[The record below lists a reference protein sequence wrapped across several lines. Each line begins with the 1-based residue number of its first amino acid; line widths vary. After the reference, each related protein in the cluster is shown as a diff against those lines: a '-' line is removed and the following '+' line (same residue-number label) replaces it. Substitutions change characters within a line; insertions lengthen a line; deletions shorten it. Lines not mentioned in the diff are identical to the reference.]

1 MAETAIRHA
10 GQRRKPGKIKRWLLK
25 GRLQEIEGPHERE
38 GQHHQHPW
46 WQVMCLTGVDYFSTL
61 GYQPGIAFLA
71 AGALSPVATLILVL
85 LTLFGALPI
94 YNRVAK
100 ESPHG
105 EGSISMLEH
114 LLARWKGK
122 LFVLVLLGFVATDFV
137 ITITLSAA
145 DATAHVIEN
154 PFVRSYAPFLEH
166 RIVITLVLVTLLGA
180 VFLKGFKEAI
190 GLAVI
195 LVGAY
200 LGLNLVVVGRG
211 LYELFFVH
219 PEALP
224 HWYRAVMS
232 ADVSGI
238 QVNGNFFLVI
248 GIALLLFPKL
258 ALGLSGF
265 ETGVAVMPLV
275 EGDKGEPHGSLEGR
289 VRNTRKLLLTA
300 ALIMSVL
307 LITSSIVTSTLI
319 PPHEFAAPP
328 PGEHIGG
335 KAYGRALA
343 YLAYSFFGNG
353 FGTLYDVS
361 TISILWFAGASAMA
375 GLLNI
380 VPRYLPR
387 YGMAPDWA
395 LAQRPLVLIYTLVA
409 FAVTVL
415 FDADVEKQ
423 GGAYATGVLVLMSSA
438 AIAVTLSVW
447 RRGRR
452 WIPFLLIALVFLY
465 TTVQNVHERPEGI
478 KIASFFILTIIVTS
492 FMSRVWRTTELRV
505 ESVELD
511 ETAREFIQD
520 LIDKNCQIRIVANR
534 RDTGDANEY
543 RFKEREK
550 RVDNHIP
557 TRDPVIFFE
566 VTPGDA
572 SEFTGALH
580 VRGVD
585 VDGYR
590 VLRSESPAVPNA
602 IAAFLLYLRDQTG
615 KIPHVYFGWS
625 EGNPLKYLLKYIAFG
640 EGDTAPT
647 THEVLRQVVDDP
659 EQRPAVHV
667 GG

>member
-1 MAETAIRHA
+1 MAEMATGRAEKREI
-10 GQRRKPGKIKRWLLK
+10 GKLKRWLLK
-25 GRLQEIEGPHERE
+25 GRLQEMEGPHERE

-46 WQVMCLTGVDYFSTL
+46 WMVMCLTGVDYFSTL

-94 YNRVAK
+94 YNRVAH

-114 LLARWKGK
+114 LLSRWKGK

-145 DATAHVIEN
+145 DATAHVMEN
-154 PFVRSYAPFLEH
+154 PYTPEFLKH
-166 RIVITLVLVTLLGA
+166 RIWVTLVLVALLGA
-180 VFLKGFKEAI
+180 IFLKGFKEAI
-190 GLAVI
+190 GIAVV

-200 LGLNLVVVGRG
+200 LTLNVVVVGRG
-211 LYELFFVH
+211 LYELFFLH

-224 HWYRAVMS
+224 RWYHAVLN
-232 ADVSGI
+232 ADVGGI
-238 QVNGNFFLVI
+238 QVNGRFFMVI

-275 EGDKGEPHGSLEGR
+275 EGGR
-289 VRNTRKLLLTA
+289 GDAHEQVQARIRNTRKLLLTA
-300 ALIMSVL
+300 ALIMSVM
-307 LITSSIVTSTLI
+307 LITSSLVTSTLI
-319 PPHEFAAPP
+319 PPKEFLGPE
-328 PGEHIGG
+328 PGSQEAGG
-335 KAYGRALA
+335 AYGRALA
-343 YLAYSFFGNG
+343 YLAYHFFGNW
-353 FGTLYDVS
+353 FGTAYDIS

-395 LAQRPLVLIYTLVA
+395 LAQRPLVLIYMAVA
-409 FAVTVL
+409 FTVTVI
-415 FDADVEKQ
+415 FEADVEKQ

-447 RRGRR
+447 RRGKR
-452 WIPFLLIALVFLY
+452 WVPFLLIALVFAY

-478 KIASFFILTIIVTS
+478 KIASLFILTIVFTS

-505 ESVELD
+505 ENVELD
-511 ETAREFIQD
+511 EVARGFIQD
-520 LIDKNCQIRIVANR
+520 LIEKNCEIRIVANR
-534 RDTGDANEY
+534 RDTGDASEY

-550 RVDNHIP
+550 RLDNHIP
-557 TRDPVIFFE
+557 TRDPVLFFE

-572 SEFTGALH
+572 SEFSGVLH

-590 VLRSESPAVPNA
+590 VMRAESPAVPNA
-602 IAAFLLYLRDQTG
+602 IAAYLLYLRDLTD

-640 EGDTAPT
+640 EGDTAPI
-647 THEVLRQVVDDP
+647 THEVLRQVEDHPDR
-659 EQRPAVHV
+659 RPAVHV